1 MLILFFTP
9 YLPLPL
15 INCQYTRN
23 EQHHPENSSPWL
35 LTTRSEYDRLGR
47 LHRRDVFTGNA
58 QRPSPRRWS
67 RRWDYDYRNNLV
79 REERDDN
86 PFSWYRWQ
94 YDSAG
99 RLLVQDGTLPG
110 QEQWR
115 WDAAG
120 NPLEGSAEKVTH
132 NRLTQLNGIR
142 WRYDI
147 HGRTVEKDN
156 GQTRWH
162 YRYDGEHRLTEV
174 ISQPRDRNRPQ
185 TQVSFRYDPLGR
197 RISKTRRQMLFGQPT
212 GKPVTTRFVWEGFR
226 LLQEVHGDVPLTY
239 VYSDQDSYDPLARID
254 GVDAPEIF
262 WFHCQP
268 NGTPERMTD
277 SEGQVRW
284 EGGNSAWG
292 KLLRESETQVSGYSQ
307 NLRMQGQYLDRET
320 GLHYNLFRYYDP
332 DCGRFTQQDPIGLA
346 GGINLYQYAP
356 NALGWVDPWGLS
368 RCKNDWN
375 EFQKKSNKRQ
385 FSSRTQASKA
395 YALWKKQDWAALEKF
410 MGDGAWPPNRGFITA
425 TKTTLKPGTKVDRYG
440 GWTDADG
447 FHDSGTF
454 ISPAGSSFE
463 GRALQQNTL
472 NKPYSVYEVLKPLPV
487 DSGPAIPWFGQPGR
501 GTQYETSEAIEALI
515 ENGFLRKI

>member
-1 MLILFFTP
+1 MKFSRSASFISAISDSTAFQNATTTE
-9 YLPLPL
+9 PLS
-15 INCQYTRN
+15 
-23 EQHHPENSSPWL
+23 PE
-35 LTTRSEYDRLGR
+35 E
-47 LHRRDVFTGNA
+47 
-58 QRPSPRRWS
+58 
-67 RRWDYDYRNNLV
+67 
-79 REERDDN
+79 
-86 PFSWYRWQ
+86 
-94 YDSAG
+94 
-99 RLLVQDGTLPG
+99 
-110 QEQWR
+110 
-115 WDAAG
+115 
-120 NPLEGSAEKVTH
+120 SAEKVTH

-197 RISKTRRQMLFGQPT
+197 RFSKTRRQMVGGQPT
-212 GKPVTTRFVWEGFR
+212 GNPVTTRFVWEGFR

-284 EGGNSAWG
+284 EGVNSAWS

-356 NALGWVDPWGLS
+356 NALGWVDPLGL
-368 RCKNDWN
+368 RCGRTNTWNDFQRQHKGRFKSSTEAASAYNKLVN
-375 EFQKKSNKRQ
+375 EQSP
-385 FSSRTQASKA
+385 
-395 YALWKKQDWAALEKF
+395 
-410 MGDGAWPPNRGFITA
+410 WPLNEPPLDATLVPGTRVKMAVSPGQPATRPRGFATFDDIPNASYVRNELAVKMEWKPDIDRVIT
-425 TKTTLKPGTKVDRYG
+425 
-440 GWTDADG
+440 
-447 FHDSGTF
+447 
-454 ISPAGSSFE
+454 
-463 GRALQQNTL
+463 
-472 NKPYSVYEVLKPLPV
+472 YEVKKPLPV
-487 DSGPAIPWFGQPGR
+487 KIGAVGPQVDKGANVYLSGGGSQVEMAVPPAERMNYLEVIDESLLKP
-501 GTQYETSEAIEALI
+501 
-515 ENGFLRKI
+515 

>member
-1 MLILFFTP
+1 
-9 YLPLPL
+9 
-15 INCQYTRN
+15 
-23 EQHHPENSSPWL
+23 
-35 LTTRSEYDRLGR
+35 
-47 LHRRDVFTGNA
+47 
-58 QRPSPRRWS
+58 
-67 RRWDYDYRNNLV
+67 V

-99 RLLVQDGTLPG
+99 RLLVQDGSLPG

-132 NRLTQLNGIR
+132 NRLTHLNGIR

-174 ISQPRDRNRPQ
+174 ISQPRDRNKPQ
-185 TQVSFRYDPLGR
+185 TQVNFRYDPLGR
-197 RISKTRRQMLFGQPT
+197 RISKTRRQMLGGQPT

-277 SEGQVRW
+277 IEGQVRW
-284 EGGNSAWG
+284 EGVNSAWG

-346 GGINLYQYAP
+346 GG
-356 NALGWVDPWGLS
+356 
-368 RCKNDWN
+368 
-375 EFQKKSNKRQ
+375 
-385 FSSRTQASKA
+385 
-395 YALWKKQDWAALEKF
+395 
-410 MGDGAWPPNRGFITA
+410 
-425 TKTTLKPGTKVDRYG
+425 
-440 GWTDADG
+440 
-447 FHDSGTF
+447 
-454 ISPAGSSFE
+454 
-463 GRALQQNTL
+463 
-472 NKPYSVYEVLKPLPV
+472 
-487 DSGPAIPWFGQPGR
+487 
-501 GTQYETSEAIEALI
+501 
-515 ENGFLRKI
+515 

>member
-1 MLILFFTP
+1 M
-9 YLPLPL
+9 
-15 INCQYTRN
+15 
-23 EQHHPENSSPWL
+23 H
-35 LTTRSEYDRLGR
+35 
-47 LHRRDVFTGNA
+47 
-58 QRPSPRRWS
+58 
-67 RRWDYDYRNNLV
+67 RWD
-79 REERDDN
+79 
-86 PFSWYRWQ
+86 
-94 YDSAG
+94 
-99 RLLVQDGTLPG
+99 TT
-110 QEQWR
+110 
-115 WDAAG
+115 G

-197 RISKTRRQMLFGQPT
+197 RISKTRRQMVGGQPT
-212 GKPVTTRFVWEGFR
+212 GNPVTTRFVWEGFR

-284 EGGNSAWG
+284 EGVNSAWG

-320 GLHYNLFRYYDP
+320 GLHYKLFRYYDP

-346 GGINLYQYAP
+346 G
-356 NALGWVDPWGLS
+356 D
-368 RCKNDWN
+368 
-375 EFQKKSNKRQ
+375 
-385 FSSRTQASKA
+385 
-395 YALWKKQDWAALEKF
+395 
-410 MGDGAWPPNRGFITA
+410 
-425 TKTTLKPGTKVDRYG
+425 
-440 GWTDADG
+440 
-447 FHDSGTF
+447 
-454 ISPAGSSFE
+454 
-463 GRALQQNTL
+463 
-472 NKPYSVYEVLKPLPV
+472 KPLPV
-487 DSGPAIPWFGQPGR
+487 CAECAGLGGSVGVEP
-501 GTQYETSEAIEALI
+501 
-515 ENGFLRKI
+515 

>member
-1 MLILFFTP
+1 MKSSRSASFISAISDSTAFQNATTTE
-9 YLPLPL
+9 PL
-15 INCQYTRN
+15 
-23 EQHHPENSSPWL
+23 S
-35 LTTRSEYDRLGR
+35 
-47 LHRRDVFTGNA
+47 
-58 QRPSPRRWS
+58 
-67 RRWDYDYRNNLV
+67 
-79 REERDDN
+79 
-86 PFSWYRWQ
+86 
-94 YDSAG
+94 
-99 RLLVQDGTLPG
+99 
-110 QEQWR
+110 
-115 WDAAG
+115 
-120 NPLEGSAEKVTH
+120 LEGSAEKVTH

-156 GQTRWH
+156 GQTRRH

-277 SEGQVRW
+277 IEGQVRW
-284 EGGNSAWG
+284 EGVNSAWG

-346 GGINLYQYAP
+346 GGTNLYQYAP

-368 RCKNDWN
+368 RECSGKTKPDFYVGPNGPSSTMPSTAYRYMDSKYAPQTIENKSAPLSYFGYTKYKSAHEARDAYQIFYEKGNPDSWSDARLLGEFDTLQLYKNGVPQVQVPLAKGGRGPGY
-375 EFQKKSNKRQ
+375 ELFTS
-385 FSSRTQASKA
+385 A
-395 YALWKKQDWAALEKF
+395 YPE
-410 MGDGAWPPNRGFITA
+410 
-425 TKTTLKPGTKVDRYG
+425 YG
-440 GWTDADG
+440 KCG
-447 FHDSGTF
+447 
-454 ISPAGSSFE
+454 
-463 GRALQQNTL
+463 ALQL
-472 NKPYSVYEVLKPLPV
+472 LPIERNYPV
-487 DSGPAIPWFGQPGR
+487 IFERVTIIP
-501 GTQYETSEAIEALI
+501 E
-515 ENGFLRKI
+515 

>member
-1 MLILFFTP
+1 M
-9 YLPLPL
+9 
-15 INCQYTRN
+15 
-23 EQHHPENSSPWL
+23 
-35 LTTRSEYDRLGR
+35 
-47 LHRRDVFTGNA
+47 
-58 QRPSPRRWS
+58 
-67 RRWDYDYRNNLV
+67 

-132 NRLTQLNGIR
+132 NHLTQLNGIR

-174 ISQPRDRNRPQ
+174 ISQPRDRNKPQ

-197 RISKTRRQMLFGQPT
+197 RISKTRRQMLGGQPT

-254 GVDAPEIF
+254 GVNAPEIF

-284 EGGNSAWG
+284 EGVNSAWG

-332 DCGRFTQQDPIGLA
+332 DCGRFTQQDPIGLY
-346 GGINLYQYAP
+346 GGLNLYSYAP
-356 NALGWVDPWGLS
+356 NPLGWIDPLGLCKRGDPYATESIFRVQGGTPPNASRVRIKLDSANNPKIQRGTLNISIGDSSHAQHFLDIRGGNAEIVSFKVPKWMADFIEESAIPQAGYRTNPLNQGGLAPKRVDPTTPGRSYELPS
-368 RCKNDWN
+368 I
-375 EFQKKSNKRQ
+375 
-385 FSSRTQASKA
+385 
-395 YALWKKQDWAALEKF
+395 WAEWLE
-410 MGDGAWPPNRGFITA
+410 
-425 TKTTLKPGTKVDRYG
+425 
-440 GWTDADG
+440 
-447 FHDSGTF
+447 
-454 ISPAGSSFE
+454 
-463 GRALQQNTL
+463 
-472 NKPYSVYEVLKPLPV
+472 EV
-487 DSGPAIPWFGQPGR
+487 AIPGSG
-501 GTQYETSEAIEALI
+501 
-515 ENGFLRKI
+515 NVK

>member
-1 MLILFFTP
+1 MFS
-9 YLPLPL
+9 
-15 INCQYTRN
+15 QR
-23 EQHHPENSSPWL
+23 L

-67 RRWDYDYRNNLV
+67 RRWDYDFRNNLV

-94 YDSAG
+94 YDIAG

-120 NPLEGSAEKVTH
+120 NPLEGAAEKVTH

-185 TQVSFRYDPLGR
+185 TEVSFR
-197 RISKTRRQMLFGQPT
+197 
-212 GKPVTTRFVWEGFR
+212 
-226 LLQEVHGDVPLTY
+226 
-239 VYSDQDSYDPLARID
+239 YDPLARID

-284 EGGNSAWG
+284 EGVNNAWG

-332 DCGRFTQQDPIGLA
+332 DCGRFTQQDQIGLA

-368 RCKNDWN
+368 RKCKDPSKEATQWQGPNNKDYKGIDSYSN
-375 EFQKKSNKRQ
+375 RTLKKG
-385 FSSRTQASKA
+385 TIL
-395 YALWKKQDWAALEKF
+395 YALHPNGNQLPAYTVTHPTFRQYKGDSLGYHEALQVKLNPDF
-410 MGDGAWPPNRGFITA
+410 PLR
-425 TKTTLKPGTKVDRYG
+425 TKVRAYYVSEDIFV
-440 GWTDADG
+440 AN
-447 FHDSGTF
+447 
-454 ISPAGSSFE
+454 
-463 GRALQQNTL
+463 GRANE
-472 NKPYSVYEVLKPLPV
+472 NPLY
-487 DSGPAIPWFGQPGR
+487 GKGGGMQFNIPEEARGKLIPGKV
-501 GTQYETSEAIEALI
+501 IDI
-515 ENGFLRKI
+515 

>member
-1 MLILFFTP
+1 M
-9 YLPLPL
+9 
-15 INCQYTRN
+15 
-23 EQHHPENSSPWL
+23 
-35 LTTRSEYDRLGR
+35 
-47 LHRRDVFTGNA
+47 
-58 QRPSPRRWS
+58 
-67 RRWDYDYRNNLV
+67 

-99 RLLVQDGTLPG
+99 RLLVQDGSLPG

-120 NPLEGSAEKVTH
+120 NPLEDSAEKVTH
-132 NRLTQLNGIR
+132 NRLTHLNGIR

-174 ISQPRDRNRPQ
+174 ISQPRDRNKPQ
-185 TQVSFRYDPLGR
+185 TQVNFRYDPLGR
-197 RISKTRRQMLFGQPT
+197 RISKTRRQMLGGQPT

-277 SEGQVRW
+277 IEGQVRW
-284 EGGNSAWG
+284 EGVNSAWG

-368 RCKNDWN
+368 RCSTGK
-375 EFQKKSNKRQ
+375 
-385 FSSRTQASKA
+385 
-395 YALWKKQDWAALEKF
+395 
-410 MGDGAWPPNRGFITA
+410 
-425 TKTTLKPGTKVDRYG
+425 KPGPQLPG
-440 GWTDADG
+440 GIAEIFD
-447 FHDSGTF
+447 
-454 ISPAGSSFE
+454 
-463 GRALQQNTL
+463 
-472 NKPYSVYEVLKPLPV
+472 KSVYKNRQLKTDETFYKYHGVNNRTGRKISWLTNEKYNPEEVLREKLAIRHDWGVNITNVSEFKVPKGTWV
-487 DSGPAIPWFGQPGR
+487 SEGPAAAQGAGYPGMGYLAVVSNLPRAWVVKTLGVPWQ
-501 GTQYETSEAIEALI
+501 
-515 ENGFLRKI
+515 